1 VTLVFK
7 IKRSVLIIF
16 AFLIL
21 GGAGVVWSQRS
32 QPTVEEVMTR
42 PEVRSVEEK
51 AAAAADLVL
60 DFGEKKIATYSGV
73 RVAEKTVLGLLLQA
87 AQDNGFEVNYNPPSG
102 GMGAFVKSIG
112 GVENTNEK
120 FWQFWVNG
128 EYGQVA
134 MDQQE
139 IKNGD
144 IVEVKFGGFEQ

>member
-21 GGAGVVWSQRS
+21 GGAGVVWSQRKLPS
-32 QPTVEEVMTR
+32 VEQEA
-42 PEVRSVEEK
+42 PAEVRGVREEITT
-51 AAAAADLVL
+51 ADLVL
-60 DFGEKKIATYSGV
+60 DFEDEKVATYSGV
-73 RVAEKTVLGLLLQA
+73 RVAKKTVLGLLLQA
-87 AQDNGFEVNYNPPSG
+87 AQDNGFEVNYNPPRG
-102 GMGAFVKSIG
+102 EMGAFVKSING
-112 GVENTNEK
+112 LENTNER

-139 IKNGD
+139 IKDGD
-144 IVEVKFGGFEQ
+144 LVEIKFRGFE